1 MHHIWGMANSN
12 GRNVLRPDDNR
23 ENGWQPDPQRTGHW
37 EDSDRRGAGQS
48 GYGAGR
54 RDDSDRSKGYEG
66 RNEMSPSYHDDSHE
80 GLDERWTGRGY
91 WQDQRGYNPE
101 RRGVTGGYGGGSGF
115 EDRYGRGQQ
124 GMPGYG
130 QQSMYA
136 YGQEMP
142 SHRGKGPKNYTRSDD
157 RIREQV
163 CETLADDHNVDA
175 SDIEVAVKDGEVTLT
190 GTVPDRRM
198 KRMAED
204 CIYQLPGIQ
213 DVHNQLRAGNR
224 K

>member
-1 MHHIWGMANSN
+1 MVMPNSN

-23 ENGWQPDPQRTGHW
+23 ENGWQPQSQSTGGHW
-37 EDSDRRGAGQS
+37 EDQR
-48 GYGAGR
+48 
-54 RDDSDRSKGYEG
+54 E
-66 RNEMSPSYHDDSHE
+66 
-80 GLDERWTGRGY
+80 
-91 WQDQRGYNPE
+91 RGYNPE
-101 RRGVTGGYGGGSGF
+101 RQGVTGGYGGGSGF

-142 SHRGKGPKNYTRSDD
+142 SHRGKGPKGYTRSDE
-157 RIREQV
+157 RIREHV

-175 SDIEVAVKDGEVTLT
+175 SDIEVTVKDGEVTLA

-204 CIYQLPGIQ
+204 VIYQLPGIQ